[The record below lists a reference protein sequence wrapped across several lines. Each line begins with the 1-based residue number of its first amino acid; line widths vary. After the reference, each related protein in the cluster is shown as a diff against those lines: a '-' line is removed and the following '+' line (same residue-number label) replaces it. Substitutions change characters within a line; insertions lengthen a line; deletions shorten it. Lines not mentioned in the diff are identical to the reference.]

1 MSRTSTGRADAS
13 PPDSRI
19 SRSTVLIVEYE
30 EFGSGGKGTV
40 SYALE
45 VVLAATTTDLLALL
59 SFSFESVIDDGHT
72 GVAVFR

>member
-1 MSRTSTGRADAS
+1 M
-13 PPDSRI
+13 
-19 SRSTVLIVEYE
+19 LIVEYE